1 MEINKDN
8 YKDWL
13 IRYFEDDLNITER
26 KEAEQFISENEW
38 ASQELDLLKRTKL
51 KPDMEI
57 RFPDKRLLFR
67 TEEPV
72 VELKKP
78 VVVFKMYRYA
88 ALAAA
93 AAFLAF
99 AVIISIRKTGNSIET
114 AHSILHNNTI
124 IPKEKQPENPQAMVT
139 PQSDKVLVP
148 NNVQTNKTV
157 QKHSPLKKVLLA
169 SEKKPVLK
177 EQRQQ
182 QPVEEKKTPLLFGP
196 PTENNNY
203 ATNKLPVQ
211 KPIDIQPVDKWNTE
225 NKVLQEPVKQ
235 VAVVK
240 KSEPSIPSKYA
251 SYGYSEDKSTL
262 QSLLDLVHK
271 ISIKKHVEDQQTY
284 YALSIE
290 TPDIK
295 INKTIK

>member
-1 MEINKDN
+1 MGINKDN

-13 IRYFEDDLNITER
+13 IRYFEHDLTIAEKAET
-26 KEAEQFISENEW
+26 EQFIKENEW
-38 ASQELDLLKRTKL
+38 ASQELNLLKRTKL

-99 AVIISIRKTGNSIET
+99 AVIISIRKTGNRTET
-114 AHSILHNNTI
+114 ARSNVHTNVHTNI
-124 IPKEKQPENPQAMVT
+124 IPQEKQLENPQALVA

-148 NNVQTNKTV
+148 SNVQTNTSV
-157 QKHSPLKKVLLA
+157 QKHSP
-169 SEKKPVLK
+169 EKKNLMANETKPVTN
-177 EQRQQ
+177 EETQ
-182 QPVEEKKTPLLFGP
+182 QPVQEKKTPVQADQP
-196 PTENNNY
+196 VKNDNY
-203 ATNKLPVQ
+203 ATNKLPVE
-211 KPIDIQPVDKWNTE
+211 KPADIHPDNQVKE
-225 NKVLQEPVKQ
+225 VVQEPTKQ

-240 KSEPSIPSKYA
+240 KSEPSIPSRYA
-251 SYGYSEDKSTL
+251 SYGYGEDKSTL
-262 QSLLDLVHK
+262 QSLLDLVRK
-271 ISIKKHVEDQQTY
+271 VSIKKHVEDQQTY